1 MLACRKQPDN
11 VIKGV
16 DRLSCGTLIAIRL
29 ERPLSEAAG
38 NPSGTLWGITTKTWF
53 WLTIAIPVIHQ
64 VYVWLIWRLE
74 LYQSTFTKRYGLKRS
89 FRIYSIGFSVL
100 FVSRLITIIILAY
113 SNKDTLYLNPV
124 LIYALA
130 LLITPLVI
138 YLFYSVKR
146 YFTLERAYGI
156 DHFDKHY
163 NEPYVKNGI
172 FKYTDNGMYVFGLMI
187 LYLPGL
193 LLLSEA
199 ALLAAL
205 FNHIYI
211 WVHYYFTERPD
222 MLEIYG
228 DPP

>member
-1 MLACRKQPDN
+1 MKQTRKIFEYQIWHLFSLIVMIFTLNLYLA
-11 VIKGV
+11 
-16 DRLSCGTLIAIRL
+16 S
-29 ERPLSEAAG
+29 
-38 NPSGTLWGITTKTWF
+38 NPEVLSGTLWGITTKTWF

-74 LYQSTFTKRYGLKRS
+74 LYQSTFTNRYGLKRS